1 METASTIETQVQ
13 VLEQETSALMFDVHP
28 IETVEDRQRYHEAR
42 ISAADQ
48 VKRVEKVEGEICD
61 PMYQHW
67 KRVKAMFTKA
77 KAPAVALIEAIDRE
91 LRADRVK
98 QQVAVAAEQARQ
110 NKLAEKRFE
119 RQQASGKGT
128 PLPAPVAPIVQD
140 TGKKVTTEAGAVTWV
155 DNFVPHIVDEK
166 AIPREYLMPD
176 MAKLKAA
183 CKASIE
189 VPGVLRVNEPFQRI
203 TR

>member
-1 METASTIETQVQ
+1 MTETIETQIQ
-13 VLEQETSALMFDVHP
+13 VLEQETSALTFDVKP
-28 IETVEDRQRYHEAR
+28 IVTADDRTRYNEAR
-42 ISAADQ
+42 IAATDQ
-48 VKRVEKVEGEICD
+48 VKRVEKVEAEICD
-61 PMYQHW
+61 PLYKHW
-67 KRVKAMFTKA
+67 KHVKAMFTQA

-98 QQVAVAAEQARQ
+98 QQQLIAAEQARQ

-140 TGKKVTTEAGAVTWV
+140 TGKKIVTEAGAVTWV
-155 DNFVPHIVDEK
+155 DNYVPQIVDEAK
-166 AIPREYLMPD
+166 IPREYLMPD
-176 MAKLKAA
+176 MTKLRSA
-183 CKASIE
+183 CKAGIE
-189 VPGVLRVNEPFQRI
+189 VPGVLRVNEPFQRT